1 MSPLAMNSA
10 TGKRLL
16 ALEMFGAEWF
26 EFASTEYAG
35 ILEMVQAGELGGVFV
50 RARAAAGDAPP
61 PPETAL

>member
-16 ALEMFGAEWF
+16 ALEMF
-26 EFASTEYAG
+26 
-35 ILEMVQAGELGGVFV
+35 
-50 RARAAAGDAPP
+50 DAPP